1 MKVNGSQVS
10 SCVGGV
16 MAAILFACSLRTYM
30 YVYRYT
36 ERMDDSVN
44 RIEFYVY
51 IYIHDDPS
59 PQCCTKFFYYV
70 MWQGFL
76 ELQPLKIS
84 LQHSPLKSQNL
95 EPIWLYII
103 YLIINFN
110 KKTRIIPKNLA
121 YINSRATRNNPK
133 KTHVLQRM
141 HSRPHDAY
149 ASERQHHG
157 ILHRTAARARGN
169 NDVP

>member
-1 MKVNGSQVS
+1 M
-10 SCVGGV
+10 
-16 MAAILFACSLRTYM
+16 IRW
-30 YVYRYT
+30 
-36 ERMDDSVN
+36 
-44 RIEFYVY
+44 IEYNFIY

-95 EPIWLYII
+95 EPILLYII

-121 YINSRATRNNPK
+121 YINSRATRNNPQK
-133 KTHVLQRM
+133 NTRPAKDAFKAAWCVCIGAPAPRNPTPNCGTRTWEQWRSINAVWRQVALFTT
-141 HSRPHDAY
+141 SRRRRRTL
-149 ASERQHHG
+149 ASK
-157 ILHRTAARARGN
+157 I
-169 NDVP
+169 